1 MTVNVDPKDSFIIP
15 KFWGGIVSAL
25 FTVLIALIGYIYV
38 TSTKAQTAQYIE
50 LKAQSLEV
58 QQDIYNLRINQFSLQ
73 DVMQNL
79 HPDQKVGEMMYDSQ
93 LKYYM
98 NTTRSPKKDK

>member
-1 MTVNVDPKDSFIIP
+1 MMQVDPKNVFIIP

-25 FTVLIALIGYIYV
+25 LTILIGVIAY
-38 TSTKAQTAQYIE
+38 TFTASTQLQAERYYE
-50 LKAQSLEV
+50 LKKESMLL
-58 QQDIYNLRINQFSLQ
+58 QQDMNDIKINQFSLQ

-79 HPDQKVGEMMYDSQ
+79 HPDQRVGEMMYNSQ

-98 NTTRSPKKDK
+98 NKSRGGSK